1 MSINK
6 EIEGTHLIK
15 RVALIIYLKSVSD
28 QYKLRRY
35 GDIVYFSKKMK
46 YCMLY
51 VNRREAKEMQ
61 KQISNLDFVTYVEI
75 SAEDEVNLDSEHIEK
90 QITDMAKAAEEK
102 LQLEQEKNEDQM
114 QWELFQEN
122 MLREIYLL

>member
-122 MLREIYLL
+122 MLREIYLI

>member
-1 MSINK
+1 
-6 EIEGTHLIK
+6 
-15 RVALIIYLKSVSD
+15 
-28 QYKLRRY
+28 
-35 GDIVYFSKKMK
+35 
-46 YCMLY
+46 
-51 VNRREAKEMQ
+51 MQ

-114 QWELFQEN
+114 Q
-122 MLREIYLL
+122 

>member
-46 YCMLY
+46 YCMIY

>member
-61 KQISNLDFVTYVEI
+61 KQISNLNFVTYVEI

>member
-61 KQISNLDFVTYVEI
+61 RQIASLDFVTYVEI
-75 SAEDEVNLDSEHIEK
+75 SAEDEVNLNSEHIEK
-90 QITDMAKAAEEK
+90 QITEMAKAAEEK

-114 QWELFQEN
+114 
-122 MLREIYLL
+122 Y

>member
-46 YCMLY
+46 YCVLY
-51 VNRREAKEMQ
+51 VSRRDAKEIQ
-61 KQISNLDFVTYVEI
+61 REIASLDF
-75 SAEDEVNLDSEHIEK
+75 EK
-90 QITDMAKAAEEK
+90 QIADMAKEAEEK
-102 LQLEQEKNEDQM
+102 LQLEQEKNEDQI
-114 QWELFQEN
+114 Q
-122 MLREIYLL
+122 

>member
-1 MSINK
+1 
-6 EIEGTHLIK
+6 
-15 RVALIIYLKSVSD
+15 
-28 QYKLRRY
+28 
-35 GDIVYFSKKMK
+35 
-46 YCMLY
+46 MLY

-114 QWELFQEN
+114 Q
-122 MLREIYLL
+122 

>member
-61 KQISNLDFVTYVEI
+61 RQIASLDFVTYVEI
-75 SAEDEVNLDSEHIEK
+75 SDEDEVNLNSEHIEK
-90 QITDMAKAAEEK
+90 QITEMAKAAEEK

-114 QWELFQEN
+114 Q
-122 MLREIYLL
+122 

>member
-102 LQLEQEKNEDQM
+102 LQLEQEKMRIRCNENY
-114 QWELFQEN
+114 F
-122 MLREIYLL
+122 RKIC

>member
-35 GDIVYFSKKMK
+35 GDIVYFSKK
-46 YCMLY
+46 
-51 VNRREAKEMQ
+51 N
-61 KQISNLDFVTYVEI
+61 EI
-75 SAEDEVNLDSEHIEK
+75 LHALC
-90 QITDMAKAAEEK
+90 
-102 LQLEQEKNEDQM
+102 
-114 QWELFQEN
+114 
-122 MLREIYLL
+122 

>member
-35 GDIVYFSKKMK
+35 GDIVYFSRKMK

>member
-51 VNRREAKEMQ
+51 VNHREAKEMQ

>member
-46 YCMLY
+46 YCILY

>member
-51 VNRREAKEMQ
+51 VNCREAKEMQ

-90 QITDMAKAAEEK
+90 QITDMAKAVEEK

-114 QWELFQEN
+114 Q
-122 MLREIYLL
+122 

>member
-15 RVALIIYLKSVSD
+15 RVVLIIYLKSVSD

-46 YCMLY
+46 YCVLY
-51 VNRREAKEMQ
+51 VSRRDAKEIQ
-61 KQISNLDFVTYVEI
+61 REIASLDFVTYVEI
-75 SAEDEVNLDSEHIEK
+75 SAEDQVDLNSEHIEK
-90 QITDMAKAAEEK
+90 QIADMAKEAEEK
-102 LQLEQEKNEDQM
+102 LQLEQEKNEDQI
-114 QWELFQEN
+114 Q
-122 MLREIYLL
+122 

>member
-15 RVALIIYLKSVSD
+15 RIALIIYLKSVSD

>member
-6 EIEGTHLIK
+6 EIESTHLIE

-28 QYKLRRY
+28 QYKLRRF

-46 YCMLY
+46 YCVLY
-51 VNRREAKEMQ
+51 VSRKEAREIKE
-61 KQISNLDFVTYVEI
+61 QIYHLDFVTHVEI
-75 SAEDEVNLDSEHIEK
+75 SPEEEVDLDSHHIES
-90 QITDMAKAAEEK
+90 QLTEMAKEAEKK

-114 QWELFQEN
+114 Q
-122 MLREIYLL
+122 

>member
-46 YCMLY
+46 YCILY

-102 LQLEQEKNEDQM
+102 LQLEQERNEDQM